1 MNEGIIIPM
10 ETSLREKDMT
20 RRLERTLH
28 RLGIGGLLA
37 LGGLVLAAES
47 ASSQTLQE
55 TLSKLA
61 AEKKAVPETAEEA
74 TPRGTTGPV
83 SEGTAQRPF
92 TDTIDVRLVEVETVV
107 TSKDGERIDGLNQ
120 EDFRLLVDGEEVPIE
135 VFEEVREGLTI
146 TEGDRTL
153 VTETAAEESPE
164 PAKVGRDILVF
175 VDDYF
180 TDRGTRRRLL
190 KSLAENLDSLG
201 EGDRMAVVRFAGWG
215 LEILSE
221 WTSSGEAIA
230 EVLGTLRKDTP
241 GDQIRDSRLDSMSD
255 PILGLDDAK
264 LTERRLIQQIYDVL
278 RAMGVAMRTFS
289 DGPGRKLFVP
299 VTAGWSF
306 DQLRSNL
313 GPNATATAELAV
325 APGGIPA
332 PPLQYLNAAF
342 APTPAGRGALS
353 RQAEMDDVYGDTVL
367 SPLVDTANLL
377 GFSIYPM
384 HIGRPEAEGD
394 EVQRTA
400 LWMVAAET
408 GGRIV
413 TEGGA
418 SLTPLEPVVT
428 DTDSYYVLAFS
439 PDRAFDDRR
448 HTVEVEVRERQGVQV
463 RHRESFMD
471 LSRSSR
477 DAMKSEEAL
486 LLGGSGGDLEVSLG
500 EPRSGRGKSVELPLI
515 LRIPMDWVTM
525 IPQDK
530 EETEYVGELELR
542 VAAVEKDGRR
552 SETTVVPV
560 RLSGPEP
567 EPGSVATYETAVQI
581 RDRGEQRLILYLYD
595 QLSGAS
601 KAAALELDL

>member
-1 MNEGIIIPM
+1 MV
-10 ETSLREKDMT
+10 
-20 RRLERTLH
+20 RRVARTLQ
-28 RLGIGGLLA
+28 GVGSAWLLA
-37 LGGLVLAAES
+37 LASLPMAAEP
-47 ASSQTLQE
+47 APAQTIEE

-61 AEKKAVPETAEEA
+61 TEKRAAEESSGDTA
-74 TPRGTTGPV
+74 Q
-83 SEGTAQRPF
+83 GTAQRPF

-107 TSKDGERIDGLNQ
+107 TAKDGARVHGLTRD
-120 EDFRLLVDGEEVPIE
+120 DFRLLVDGEEVPIE
-135 VFEEVREGLTI
+135 VFDEVREGI
-146 TEGDRTL
+146 TVHEGDRT
-153 VTETAAEESPE
+153 VFSEAPAETPMEETAGDAT
-164 PAKVGRDILVF
+164 VGRDIVVF

-190 KSLAENLDSLG
+190 KSLAENLDTLG
-201 EGDRMAVVRFAGWG
+201 DGDRMAVVRFAGWG

-221 WTSSGEAIA
+221 WTSSKEDLARVLEA
-230 EVLGTLRKDTP
+230 LRKDTP

-255 PILGLDDAK
+255 PILGLDDEK
-264 LTERRLIQQIYDVL
+264 LSDRRLIQQIYDVL
-278 RAMGVAMRTFS
+278 KAMGVAMRTFS

-299 VTAGWSF
+299 VTAGWDF
-306 DQLRSNL
+306 DQLRTNQ
-313 GPNATATAELAV
+313 GPSALATAELARD
-325 APGGIPA
+325 AGNIAAPA
-332 PPLQYLNAAF
+332 PPLQYRNEAG

-353 RQAEMDDVYGDTVL
+353 RQAEMGDIYGDTVL

-384 HIGRPEAEGD
+384 HIGRPGAGGD

-400 LWMVAAET
+400 LWLVAAET

-418 SLTPLEPVVT
+418 SLTPLEPVFT
-428 DTDSYYVLAFS
+428 DTGSYYVLGFS

-448 HTVEVEVRERQGVQV
+448 HTVEVEVTEPRGAQV
-463 RHRESFMD
+463 RHRGSFLD
-471 LSRSSR
+471 LSRASR

-486 LLGGSGGDLEVSLG
+486 LLGGTGGDLDVTLG
-500 EPRSGRGKSVELPLI
+500 RPRSGGGKTLELPLT

-525 IPQDK
+525 IPRGQGGD
-530 EETEYVGELELR
+530 EYVGELELR
-542 VAAVEKDGRR
+542 VAALEKDGRR

-567 EPGSVATYETAVQI
+567 RPGSVATYETAVQI
-581 RDRGEQRLILYLYD
+581 RDRGDQRLVLYLYD

>member
-1 MNEGIIIPM
+1 MPW
-10 ETSLREKDMT
+10 
-20 RRLERTLH
+20 RLPPTLH
-28 RLGIGGLLA
+28 HLTSGGLLA
-37 LGGLVLAAES
+37 LGAWLLAAAPIS
-47 ASSQTLQE
+47 AQTLEE
-55 TLSKLA
+55 TLSRLA
-61 AEKKAVPETAEEA
+61 TEKQATEGSAQETTDPGSTEPAA
-74 TPRGTTGPV
+74 
-83 SEGTAQRPF
+83 EGTAQRPF
-92 TDTIDVRLVEVETVV
+92 TETIDVRLVEVETVV
-107 TSKDGERIDGLNQ
+107 TGKDGERVHGLGR
-120 EDFRLLVDGEEVPIE
+120 EDFRLLVDGEEIPIE
-135 VFEEVREGLTI
+135 VFEEVREGI
-146 TEGDRTL
+146 TVSEGDRTV
-153 VTETAAEESPE
+153 VTETSAEEPME
-164 PAKVGRDILVF
+164 PATVGRDILVF

-190 KSLAENLDSLG
+190 KNLAENLGTLG

-215 LEILSE
+215 LEILAE
-221 WTSSGEAIA
+221 WTSSWKDLA
-230 EVLGTLRKDTP
+230 EVLETLRKDTP
-241 GDQIRDSRLDSMSD
+241 GDQIRDSRLASLSDST
-255 PILGLDDAK
+255 LGIDDEK
-264 LTERRLIQQIYDVL
+264 LAQRRQVQQIYDVQK
-278 RAMGVAMRTFS
+278 AMGVAMRTFS

-299 VTAGWSF
+299 VTAGWNF
-306 DQLRSNL
+306 DQLRTNT
-313 GPNATATAELAV
+313 GPNAHATAEIAV
-325 APGGIPA
+325 GPSGIPA

-384 HIGRPEAEGD
+384 HIGRPGRSGD

-418 SLTPLEPVVT
+418 SLTPLEPVVA
-428 DTDSYYVLAFS
+428 DTGSYYVLGFS

-448 HTVEVEVRERQGVQV
+448 HTVEVEVEEPRGAKV

-471 LSRSSR
+471 LSRASR

-486 LLGGSGGDLEVSLG
+486 LLGGSGGDLDVSLG
-500 EPRSGRGKSVELPLI
+500 EPRSARGKSVELPLT

-525 IPQDK
+525 IPQTRDG
-530 EETEYVGELELR
+530 EEYVGELELR

-567 EPGSVATYETAVQI
+567 APGSVATYETAVQI
-581 RDRGEQRLILYLYD
+581 RDQGEQRLILYLYD